1 MLLPGVLR
9 RWICQLGT
17 PIDRWRWDGIRI
29 DIRILENEYGALGVY
44 SELARVKWA
53 GILRCAQKY
62 ADKRMKQYF
71 YIINKHRP
79 QIDATP

>member
-29 DIRILENEYGALGVY
+29 DIRILENEYGALGVN

-53 GILRCAQKY
+53 GSSMGWSGRLILVLEPRLTFSKGLGSS
-62 ADKRMKQYF
+62 
-71 YIINKHRP
+71 
-79 QIDATP
+79 QIE